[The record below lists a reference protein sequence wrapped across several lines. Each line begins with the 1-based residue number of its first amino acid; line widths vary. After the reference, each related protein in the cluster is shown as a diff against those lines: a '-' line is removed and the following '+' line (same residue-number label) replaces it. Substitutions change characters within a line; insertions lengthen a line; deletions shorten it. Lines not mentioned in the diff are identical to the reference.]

1 MRILLRAR
9 LSLLCGLF
17 VLMIAAVPVA
27 LGAGRQHHRRATHR
41 VGTKHRHRTV
51 SRRRTTRARIAAVKN
66 RPRVSSAPATGITA
80 SSATLNG
87 SVNPNGDATTYHF
100 QYGKSTS
107 YGSNTTSASLPAG
120 NRASAVIASIVS
132 LSPSTTYHYRIVA
145 TNANGSASG
154 SDATFTTSPA
164 AALPPT
170 VTTAAATGVSAS
182 GATLNGSVNP
192 NGLATT
198 VYYQYGPTSS
208 YGSATAP
215 QNAGSGTGAAPEPV
229 TLTGLSAATSYHFR
243 IVASSSAGTSL
254 GVDQSFVTSPA
265 TSSSY
270 DQVVL
275 ADHPAAFYDMSG
287 TATEPDL
294 TGNGHAGTYK
304 GGPSGG
310 ASLPNGERATD
321 FNAGSAHSGQYLTIP
336 SSAAFSISTARQLTW
351 EAWIRPDVLQFAN
364 PASSDQ
370 YVDWMGK
377 CQDYSPTCE
386 WEARMYS
393 AQTPENRPNR
403 LSAYAFNP
411 TAGLGSGADWQPA
424 AGVIAAGQWLHVV
437 GEYETLTTPSRCST
451 AYPGTINIWV
461 DGVKQ
466 NFAYHAPTGCMSQYK
481 IIPVAGSSPV
491 NVGTM
496 ALDSWFQGAIG
507 KVAVYDSLLDQTQI
521 NAHYA
526 AMTGAAPSGSCADTC
541 TVP

>member
-294 TGNGHAGTYK
+294 TGNGHTGTYK

-364 PASSDQ
+364 GQQRRLRRLDGQVPGLLTDLRVGGAH
-370 YVDWMGK
+370 VLG
-377 CQDYSPTCE
+377 TN
-386 WEARMYS
+386 AREPP
-393 AQTPENRPNR
+393 QPHVGLR
-403 LSAYAFNP
+403 LQPDRRSR
-411 TAGLGSGADWQPA
+411 LGRRLATRGRSHRG
-424 AGVIAAGQWLHVV
+424 GQWYHVV
-437 GEYETLTTPSRCST
+437 GEYTTLTSRPGARLPTRERSTSGSTASNGTSPSRPDRLHEPVQRHPGRQQRRSTSARWRWTPGSRARSARSRSTTSCST
-451 AYPGTINIWV
+451 RRRSTR
-461 DGVKQ
+461 
-466 NFAYHAPTGCMSQYK
+466 T
-481 IIPVAGSSPV
+481 
-491 NVGTM
+491 
-496 ALDSWFQGAIG
+496 
-507 KVAVYDSLLDQTQI
+507 TQR
-521 NAHYA
+521 
-526 AMTGAAPSGSCADTC
+526 
-541 TVP
+541 